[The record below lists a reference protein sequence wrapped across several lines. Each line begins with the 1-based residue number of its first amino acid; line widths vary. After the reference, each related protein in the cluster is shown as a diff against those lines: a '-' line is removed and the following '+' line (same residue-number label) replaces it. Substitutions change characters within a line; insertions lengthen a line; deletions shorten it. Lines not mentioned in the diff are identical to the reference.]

1 MASPPRP
8 IRLGTRGSPL
18 ALAQAHLVAHALRAA
33 HGWDD
38 EAVQIVPI
46 TTTGDVIQDRPLAEI
61 GGKWLWTKELD
72 RCLLEGRTDMSVHSM
87 KDVETI
93 RPEAFTIAAYL
104 PREDGADRLI
114 GAESLEALPHGAV
127 VGTSSPRRKAQLLA
141 RRPDLQ
147 VVPIR
152 GNVQTRLSKVGTEVD
167 ATLLAAAGLN
177 RLGMADI
184 GSPVRELL
192 PAPAQGAIGVEVL
205 ASNEP
210 LVEWLV
216 AVNHDPT
223 RAAVE
228 AERAFLAA
236 LGGDCRSAV
245 AARAS
250 TFPDAM
256 TMSAQ
261 ILSPDGTEV
270 HEAEGKLYGEDSYAP
285 GDLAREL
292 LSRASPALRSLFAA

>member
-18 ALAQAHLVAHALRAA
+18 ALAQAHLVAHALREA
-33 HGWDD
+33 HGWEE

-72 RCLLEGRTDMSVHSM
+72 RCLIEGRTDMSVHSM

-104 PREDGADRLI
+104 PREDSADRLI
-114 GAESLEALPHGAV
+114 GAESLEALPYGAV

-141 RRPDLQ
+141 RRPDLK

-177 RLGMADI
+177 RLGMDEV
-184 GSPVRELL
+184 GVPVRELL

-210 LVEWLV
+210 LIHWL
-216 AVNHDPT
+216 APVNHNAT
-223 RAAVE
+223 SAAVE

-250 TFPDAM
+250 AQRDGI

-261 ILSPDGTEV
+261 ILSPDGAEV
-270 HEAEGKLYGEDSYAP
+270 HEADGQLYSEDFYAP